1 MKTAQYEYLDPL
13 YGDCVFSRE
22 LEPLIRAPI
31 VQRLRNIRLSNID
44 SLSMPGVANV
54 SRFEHT
60 LGTAYLA
67 SQVDAIGIDP
77 KEKLVL
83 VAAALLHDS
92 AMPPFGHLGE
102 EALAYLGYGA
112 VHEQRWMRIL
122 EDPDDAPT
130 DGIQC
135 QIYLGRTTKLQEWAE
150 HVFHSEWK
158 ARLRATL
165 GAIRGAGAIGN
176 AIAGDIDLDNMD
188 NVVRA
193 AFHMGLQVDKTLPLK
208 LTRAIVDLTEE
219 GIVFREDGF
228 ALISAWLDLRA
239 EVYRR
244 FMRSR
249 IDFAGKIMLLSA
261 TLETQRAGSLTDVHW
276 QMTEWEYLS
285 DLIKSPIDIVRET
298 TERWLLSEPWALSKL
313 FWMEDEKPNYKDML
327 VFSESLTDRLGRPC
341 LAYCIPDKTHR
352 VVRVVSET
360 GQVIEF
366 GSPPTRSL
374 FGVGSKTRKEFTIQE
389 NEAVKEEATAF
400 FQKSCTEMSAFD
412 DASTSESALS
422 LF

>member
-1 MKTAQYEYLDPL
+1 MTAAQYEYLDPL

-22 LEPLIRAPI
+22 FERLIRAPI

-60 LGTAYLA
+60 LGTGYLA
-67 SQVDAIGIDP
+67 SQVDAIGMDP

-102 EALAYLGYGA
+102 EALAYLGYRTA
-112 VHEQRWMRIL
+112 HEQRWMRML
-122 EDPDDAPT
+122 EGLDDAPT
-130 DGIQC
+130 DGIRC
-135 QIYLGRTTKLQEWAE
+135 QVYLGRTAKIQEWAE
-150 HVFHSEWK
+150 HTFRGEWQ
-158 ARLRATL
+158 ARLKSIL
-165 GAIRGAGAIGN
+165 DAIRGAGAIGS

-193 AFHMGLQVDKTLPLK
+193 AFHMGLRVDKSLPLK
-208 LTRAIVDLTEE
+208 LARAIVDLTEE
-219 GIVFREDGF
+219 GIVFREDSF
-228 ALISAWLDLRA
+228 ALIRDWLDLRT
-239 EVYRR
+239 EVYER
-244 FMRSR
+244 FMLSR
-249 IDFAGKIMLLSA
+249 VDFAGKIMLLSA
-261 TLETQRAGSLTDVHW
+261 TLEAQRVGMLSDDHW
-276 QMTEWEYLS
+276 QMSEWEYLS
-285 DLIKSPIDIVRET
+285 ALIKSKHDKVREPT
-298 TERWLLSEPWALSKL
+298 VRWLLSETWALSRL
-313 FWMEDEKPNYKDML
+313 FWMEGEKPNYKDML